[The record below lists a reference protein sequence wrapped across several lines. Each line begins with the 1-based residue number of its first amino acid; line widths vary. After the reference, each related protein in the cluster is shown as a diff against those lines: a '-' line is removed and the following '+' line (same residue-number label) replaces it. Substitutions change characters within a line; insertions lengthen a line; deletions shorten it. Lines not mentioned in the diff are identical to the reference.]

1 MFVVIFFF
9 LTVCHCNYK
18 LFFRKKNMWAVAYFH
33 KLLLKLDNYFF
44 KKWLKNLYPFMLFTY
59 ILSLVFHHEITIIP
73 KVLLMIINQHNY

>member
-44 KKWLKNLYPFMLFTY
+44 KKMAKKFVPIYVIHIY
-59 ILSLVFHHEITIIP
+59 IIISFSS
-73 KVLLMIINQHNY
+73 